1 MDWYAKAFVKASITW
16 LALGVTLGVGMA
28 AYPAWIIYRPAH
40 MHMVLLGF
48 VAMMIFVV
56 AYHVIPRFT
65 GFPLHSRKAP
75 AVQWFISNGG
85 LALMITG
92 FLARPDAPRLGSAT
106 LAFGGSL
113 AAIGAYIFAYVI
125 WRTIDGPAALRKSV
139 KRASSA
145 ESHTALPLAQGE

>member
-28 AYPAWIIYRPAH
+28 VFPQWIIYRPAH

-48 VAMMIFVV
+48 VAMMIFGV

-75 AVQWFISNGG
+75 AAQWFISNAG

-92 FLARPDAPRLGSAT
+92 FIARPRAPRLGYAT

-125 WRTIDGPAALRKSV
+125 WRTIDGPTALRKSAT
-139 KRASSA
+139 RATSA
-145 ESHTALPLAQGE
+145 ESRRGLPLAQAK